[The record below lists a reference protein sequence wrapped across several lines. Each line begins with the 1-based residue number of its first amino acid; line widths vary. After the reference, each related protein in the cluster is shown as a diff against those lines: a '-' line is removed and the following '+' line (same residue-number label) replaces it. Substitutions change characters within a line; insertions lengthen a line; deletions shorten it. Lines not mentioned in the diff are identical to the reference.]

1 MWVEKEC
8 ENDESNHCSDNSFY
22 TFVTNRNKMIVEK
35 TNKIL
40 YPAILFYG
48 LSFKFISYS
57 VHLLL
62 GGKV

>member
-35 TNKIL
+35 TNKVL
-40 YPAILFYG
+40 YPAIPFYG
-48 LSFKFISYS
+48 LSLS
-57 VHLLL
+57 VYLIPCIYCLLER
-62 GGKV
+62 